1 MPLETAYD
9 KLAAK
14 WQGYFERSRDETD
27 EADEADEAT
36 PLPAQGKRRSLFRK
50 IRKASRSQV
59 RRPLDISHLFT
70 AMSAISP
77 WPQYGLLSEGEES
90 LRPHAC
96 AAFCELG
103 KHACSAR
110 RSTWEHPTPI
120 VGKSASKEW
129 ASYSGAAGWPGHC

>member
-1 MPLETAYD
+1 MPLEIAYD

-59 RRPLDISHLFT
+59 RGPVGLSHVFT
-70 AMSAISP
+70 AISTIP
-77 WPQYGLLSEGEES
+77 PQPQCGVPS
-90 LRPHAC
+90 
-96 AAFCELG
+96 
-103 KHACSAR
+103 
-110 RSTWEHPTPI
+110 
-120 VGKSASKEW
+120 
-129 ASYSGAAGWPGHC
+129 

>member
-59 RRPLDISHLFT
+59 RGPLDISHLFT
-70 AMSAISP
+70 PMSAISR
-77 WPQYGLLSEGEES
+77 WPQYGLLSEVEES

-96 AAFCELG
+96 AAGCEL
-103 KHACSAR
+103 
-110 RSTWEHPTPI
+110 
-120 VGKSASKEW
+120 
-129 ASYSGAAGWPGHC
+129 

>member
-59 RRPLDISHLFT
+59 RRPVDLPHVFT
-70 AMSAISP
+70 AISTIP
-77 WPQYGLLSEGEES
+77 PQPQCGVHS
-90 LRPHAC
+90 
-96 AAFCELG
+96 
-103 KHACSAR
+103 
-110 RSTWEHPTPI
+110 
-120 VGKSASKEW
+120 
-129 ASYSGAAGWPGHC
+129 